1 MRDLHPK
8 KSRQSPQNRVKKTAK
23 KRKPINW
30 RPILTWLSR
39 GIGGAAICAALVFG
53 GLQLSRM
60 VARTTFLRLETI
72 EVTPLTR
79 LTRAEI
85 VALAGV
91 KPGDSMLGVQLK
103 RAVEQLTKNPW
114 IERVQVRRFFP
125 HTISITLTER
135 SPKAVANV
143 GCLYYLDAKGELF
156 KSLAEGDR
164 LDYPLITGVNEADLE
179 KDPAGSKEAFKSAL
193 QLIDS
198 LKSGT
203 VFGLNDV
210 SEIHYDKGYGFTLFT
225 MLGGVPVKLGNGG
238 FPEKL
243 ARLSGIFLQL
253 QPQMQALDYIDL
265 DYNDKIIV
273 KKV

>member
-8 KSRQSPQNRVKKTAK
+8 KQRQSPQNRVKKVAK

-30 RPILTWLSR
+30 HPLLTWLSR
-39 GIGGAAICAALVFG
+39 GLGGTAICAALGFG
-53 GLQLSRM
+53 GQQLYRM
-60 VARTTFLRLETI
+60 VSRTTFLRLETI
-72 EVTPLTR
+72 EVSPLTR
-79 LTRAEI
+79 LTRSQI

-91 KPGDSMLGVQLK
+91 KPGDAMLGVNLK
-103 RAVEQLTKNPW
+103 GVVEQLTKNPW

-125 HTISITLTER
+125 HTISIALTER

-164 LDYPLITGVNEADLE
+164 LDYPLITGVSEVDLE
-179 KDPAGSKEAFKSAL
+179 KDPEGSKEALKNAL
-193 QLIDS
+193 GLIDS

-203 VFGLNDV
+203 VFSLEDV

-225 MLGGVPVKLGNGG
+225 MQGGIPVKLGSGG

-243 ARLSGIFLQL
+243 ARLSGIFRELK
-253 QPQMQALDYIDL
+253 PQMQALDYIDL
-265 DYNDKIIV
+265 DYSDKIIV

>member
-8 KSRQSPQNRVKKTAK
+8 KQRQSPQNRVKKVAK

-30 RPILTWLSR
+30 RPLLTWLSR
-39 GIGGAAICAALVFG
+39 GIGGTAICAALGFG
-53 GLQLSRM
+53 SLHLYRM
-60 VARTTFLRLETI
+60 VSRTTFLRLETI
-72 EVTPLTR
+72 EVSPLTR
-79 LTRAEI
+79 LTRSQI

-91 KPGDSMLGVQLK
+91 KPGDAMLGVNLK
-103 RAVEQLTKNPW
+103 AVVEQLTKNPW

-125 HTISITLTER
+125 HTISIALTER

-164 LDYPLITGVNEADLE
+164 LDYPLITGVNEVDLE
-179 KDPAGSKEAFKSAL
+179 KDPEGSKEALKSAL
-193 QLIDS
+193 GLIDS

-203 VFGLNDV
+203 VFSLEDV
-210 SEIHYDKGYGFTLFT
+210 SEIHYDKGFGFTLFT
-225 MLGGVPVKLGNGG
+225 MQGGVPVKLGTGG

-243 ARLSGIFLQL
+243 ARLSGIFRELK
-253 QPQMQALDYIDL
+253 PQMQALDYIDL
-265 DYNDKIIV
+265 DYSDKIIV

>member
-8 KSRQSPQNRVKKTAK
+8 KQRQSPQNRVKKVAK

-30 RPILTWLSR
+30 RPLLTWLSR
-39 GIGGAAICAALVFG
+39 GIGGAAICAALGFG
-53 GLQLSRM
+53 GLQLYRM
-60 VARTTFLRLETI
+60 VSRTTFLRLETI
-72 EVTPLTR
+72 EVSPLTR
-79 LTRAEI
+79 LTRSQI

-91 KPGDSMLGVQLK
+91 KPGDAMLGVNLK
-103 RAVEQLTKNPW
+103 AVVEQLTKNPW

-125 HTISITLTER
+125 HTISIALTER

-164 LDYPLITGVNEADLE
+164 LDYPLITGVNEVDLE
-179 KDPAGSKEAFKSAL
+179 KDPEGSKEALKSAL
-193 QLIDS
+193 GLIDS

-203 VFGLNDV
+203 VFSLEDV
-210 SEIHYDKGYGFTLFT
+210 SEIHYDKGFGFTLFT
-225 MLGGVPVKLGNGG
+225 MQGGVPVKLGTGG

-243 ARLSGIFLQL
+243 ARLSGIFRELK
-253 QPQMQALDYIDL
+253 PQMQALDYIDL
-265 DYNDKIIV
+265 DYSDKIIV

>member
-8 KSRQSPQNRVKKTAK
+8 KQRQSPQNRVKKVAK

-30 RPILTWLSR
+30 RPLLTWLSR
-39 GIGGAAICAALVFG
+39 GIGVTALCAALGFG
-53 GLQLSRM
+53 SLHLYRM
-60 VARTTFLRLETI
+60 VSRTTFLRLETI
-72 EVTPLTR
+72 EVSPLTR
-79 LTRAEI
+79 LTRSQI

-91 KPGDSMLGVQLK
+91 KPGDAMLGVNLK
-103 RAVEQLTKNPW
+103 AVVEQLTKNPW

-125 HTISITLTER
+125 HTISIALTER

-164 LDYPLITGVNEADLE
+164 LDYPLITGVNEVDLE
-179 KDPAGSKEAFKSAL
+179 KDPEGSKEALKSAL
-193 QLIDS
+193 GLIDS

-203 VFGLNDV
+203 VFSLEDV
-210 SEIHYDKGYGFTLFT
+210 SEIHYDKGFGFTLFT
-225 MLGGVPVKLGNGG
+225 MQGGVPVKLGTGG

-243 ARLSGIFLQL
+243 ARLSGIFRELK
-253 QPQMQALDYIDL
+253 PQMQALDYIDL
-265 DYNDKIIV
+265 DYSDKIIV

>member
-8 KSRQSPQNRVKKTAK
+8 KQRQSPQNRVKKVAK

-30 RPILTWLSR
+30 RPLLTWLSR
-39 GIGGAAICAALVFG
+39 GVGGTAICAALGFG
-53 GLQLSRM
+53 SLHLYRM
-60 VARTTFLRLETI
+60 VSRTTFLRLETI
-72 EVTPLTR
+72 EVSPLTR
-79 LTRAEI
+79 LTRSQI

-91 KPGDSMLGVQLK
+91 KPGDAMLGVNLK
-103 RAVEQLTKNPW
+103 AVVEQLTKNPW

-125 HTISITLTER
+125 HTISIALTER

-164 LDYPLITGVNEADLE
+164 LDYPLITGVNEVDLE
-179 KDPAGSKEAFKSAL
+179 KDPEGSKEALKSAL
-193 QLIDS
+193 GLIDS

-203 VFGLNDV
+203 VFSLEDV
-210 SEIHYDKGYGFTLFT
+210 SEIHYDKGFGFTLFT
-225 MLGGVPVKLGNGG
+225 MQGGVPVKLGTGG

-243 ARLSGIFLQL
+243 ARLSGIFRELK
-253 QPQMQALDYIDL
+253 PQMQALDYIDL
-265 DYNDKIIV
+265 DYSDKIIV

>member
-1 MRDLHPK
+1 MRDLQPK
-8 KSRQSPQNRVKKTAK
+8 KQRQSPQNRVKKVAK

-30 RPILTWLSR
+30 RPLLTWLSR
-39 GIGGAAICAALVFG
+39 GIGGTAICAALGFG
-53 GLQLSRM
+53 SLHLYRM
-60 VARTTFLRLETI
+60 VSRTTFLRLETI
-72 EVTPLTR
+72 EVSPLTR
-79 LTRAEI
+79 LTRSQI

-91 KPGDSMLGVQLK
+91 KPGDAMLGVNLK
-103 RAVEQLTKNPW
+103 AVVEQLTKNPW

-125 HTISITLTER
+125 HTISIALTER

-164 LDYPLITGVNEADLE
+164 LDYPLITGVNEVDLE
-179 KDPAGSKEAFKSAL
+179 KDPEGSKEALKSAL
-193 QLIDS
+193 GLIDS

-203 VFGLNDV
+203 VFSLEDV
-210 SEIHYDKGYGFTLFT
+210 SEIHYDKGFGFTLFT
-225 MLGGVPVKLGNGG
+225 MQGGVPVKLGTGG

-243 ARLSGIFLQL
+243 ARLSGIFRELK
-253 QPQMQALDYIDL
+253 PQMQALDYIDL
-265 DYNDKIIV
+265 DYSDKIIV

>member
-8 KSRQSPQNRVKKTAK
+8 KQRQAPQNRVKKKAK
-23 KRKPINW
+23 TRKPINW

-39 GIGGAAICAALVFG
+39 GIGVTAICAVLGFG
-53 GLQLSRM
+53 SLQLYRM

-79 LTRAEI
+79 LSRGEI

-91 KPGDSMLGVQLK
+91 KPGDAMLGVNLK
-103 RAVEQLTKNPW
+103 RVVEQLSKNPW
-114 IERVQVRRFFP
+114 LEQIEVRRFFP
-125 HTISITLTER
+125 HTLSIRLTER

-143 GCLYYLDAKGELF
+143 GCLYYLDAKGVLF

-179 KDPAGSKEAFKSAL
+179 KDPAGSKEALKSAL
-193 QLIDS
+193 LLIDS
-198 LKSGT
+198 LKRGT
-203 VFGLNDV
+203 VFSLEDV

-225 MLGGVPVKLGNGG
+225 MLGGVPVKLGNGS

-243 ARLSGIFLQL
+243 ARLGGIFQELK
-253 QPQMQALDYIDL
+253 PQMQALDYIDL
-265 DYNDKIIV
+265 DYGDKIIV

>member
-8 KSRQSPQNRVKKTAK
+8 KQRQAPQNRVKKAPK
-23 KRKPINW
+23 KRKPVNW

-39 GIGGAAICAALVFG
+39 GIGAAAVCAALGFG
-53 GLQLSRM
+53 GLQLYR
-60 VARTTFLRLETI
+60 VASRTTLLRLETI

-79 LTRAEI
+79 LTRSEI

-91 KPGDSMLGVQLK
+91 KPGDSMLGLK
-103 RAVEQLTKNPW
+103 LKGVVEQLAKNPW
-114 IERVQVRRFFP
+114 IEQIQVRRFFP
-125 HTISITLTER
+125 HTLSITLSER

-156 KSLAEGDR
+156 KSLVEGDR

-179 KDPAGSKEAFKSAL
+179 KDPAGSKEALKSAL

-198 LKSGT
+198 LKAGT
-203 VFGLNDV
+203 VFSLEDV

-225 MLGGVPVKLGNGG
+225 MQGGVPVKLGNGG

-243 ARLSGIFLQL
+243 ARLSGIFRDLK
-253 QPQMQALDYIDL
+253 PQMQALDYIDL
-265 DYNDKIIV
+265 DYSDKIIV